1 MSTRKVNEIDLEVSK
16 KLKKRRLE
24 LGFTQEQLANSIGVT
39 FQQIQKYERGT
50 NRISSSNLFAL
61 AKILQTDITH
71 FFSNEG
77 ESRYCFSGSGP
88 MCLAESQA
96 PYETLDEEDRK
107 KVQELISHFTRIK
120 DSRLKESILELAK
133 SLSDKQPG

>member
-39 FQQIQKYERGT
+39 FQQIQKYERGA

-71 FFSNEG
+71 FFSNEVDPG
-77 ESRYCFSGSGP
+77 YCFSGTGP
-88 MCLAESQA
+88 MCLAETQT
-96 PYETLDEEDRK
+96 PYGTLDEEEKK
-107 KVQELISHFTRIK
+107 KVQELISHFTKIK
-120 DSRLKESILELAK
+120 DSKLKESILELAK
-133 SLSDKQPG
+133 NLSDTQPK